1 MAQTSGMAP
10 QFSDG
15 VRKTV
20 IGRTPGRV
28 PAPPAPTAKA
38 PGRHVGTA
46 VVPPAP
52 APAHRRGGH
61 AKHRAG
67 K

>member
-15 VRKTV
+15 VRKTMV
-20 IGRTPGRV
+20 GV
-28 PAPPAPTAKA
+28 KA
-38 PGRHVGTA
+38 PVRQAAEPKVQR
-46 VVPPAP
+46 PAP
-52 APAHRRGGH
+52 ASTHRRGGF
-61 AKHRAG
+61 AKHARG

>member
-20 IGRTPGRV
+20 VGVRAPSR
-28 PAPPAPTAKA
+28 PAPEPKA
-38 PGRHVGTA
+38 QR
-46 VVPPAP
+46 PAP
-52 APAHRRGGH
+52 ASTHRRGGF
-61 AKHRAG
+61 AKHARG